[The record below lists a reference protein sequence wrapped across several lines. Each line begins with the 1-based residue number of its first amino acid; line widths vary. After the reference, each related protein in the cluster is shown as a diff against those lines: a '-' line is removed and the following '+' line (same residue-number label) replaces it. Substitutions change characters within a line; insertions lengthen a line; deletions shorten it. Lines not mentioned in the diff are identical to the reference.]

1 MTKLVGISELAKK
14 LGIIDKKNKKPLNYV
29 LRYWEKE
36 FKQIKPK
43 LINNRRYYTP
53 ENIEIFKL
61 IKFLIKNKK
70 MTIKG
75 VKIVLNSNIN
85 KLDDYNL
92 NSLKADYY
100 KISLKEKTDK
110 ILNKIKTLKKY
121 GKKVTY

>member
-1 MTKLVGISELAKK
+1 
-14 LGIIDKKNKKPLNYV
+14 
-29 LRYWEKE
+29 
-36 FKQIKPK
+36 
-43 LINNRRYYTP
+43 
-53 ENIEIFKL
+53 
-61 IKFLIKNKK
+61 

-110 ILNKIKTLKKY
+110 ILICLVFYFFLT
-121 GKKVTY
+121 